1 MARPRRSDVIIPE
14 MPSTLHAPCS
24 MRNSDGDMWAS
35 QRDIDTA
42 IESAT
47 WAAIDEKVD
56 GAHLAVRFVNGVP
69 HLRQRSHMMSK
80 SFIARTPHQAQLAPA
95 WAWFHERKQH
105 FELLAHYLGY
115 EPVVHGEWLLGR
127 HGVKYDALP
136 ALWLAF
142 DIMDERCELFMP
154 HAAARDTLNRAG
166 IIAVP
171 TLVTGTPCDVVP
183 VLAELAFGP
192 SQFSTVG
199 CAREGAYIRFGDEH
213 ATFARFKV
221 LPDGAQRGLTL
232 NDAGQ
237 YERNSL
243 AIR

>member
-1 MARPRRSDVIIPE
+1 MARPLRSDIIIPE
-14 MPSTLHAPCS
+14 MPSTLHAPYS
-24 MRNSDGDMWAS
+24 VRNGDGDMWAT
-35 QRDIDTA
+35 QRDIDIA

-56 GAHLAVRFVNGVP
+56 GAHLAVRFAHGVP

-95 WAWFHERKQH
+95 WAWFHERKQQ
-105 FELLAHYLGY
+105 FELLARYLSY
-115 EPVVHGEWLLGR
+115 EPVVHGEWLLGT

-142 DIMDERCELFMP
+142 DIMDERCELFIP
-154 HAAARDTLNRAG
+154 HAAARDALNRAG

-171 TLVTGTPCDVVP
+171 TLVTGTPHDVMP
-183 VLAELAFGP
+183 ALAELAFGP
-192 SQFSTVG
+192 SRFSTTG
-199 CAREGAYIRFGDEH
+199 CAREGAYIRFGDER
-213 ATFARFKV
+213 ATFARFKA
-221 LPDGAQRGLTL
+221 LPGGTQRGLTL
-232 NDAGQ
+232 NNAGQ